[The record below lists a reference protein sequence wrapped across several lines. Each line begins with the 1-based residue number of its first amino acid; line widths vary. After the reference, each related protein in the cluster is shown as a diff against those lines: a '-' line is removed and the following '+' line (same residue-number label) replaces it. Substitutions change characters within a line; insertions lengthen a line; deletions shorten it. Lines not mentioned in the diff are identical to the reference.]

1 MIIRPP
7 RAAGFTLAEL
17 MLVMILVGILLG
29 IGMASVDRVDPGAR
43 GLQTS
48 VEAFVQSTRDRARS
62 SGQPVALEHQLAEEG
77 RKARLVRYV
86 FRRRL
91 EANFEPAY
99 AEAEN
104 VQVVAPAALGKS
116 GRIGAGLD
124 LVQGGGATVEGRG
137 GSFNSPNGL
146 QLELDFRADEL
157 ESSKLLEWKDLASI
171 ELLRNG
177 GLKFTAVYGDG
188 TTWNQQELMSEPG
201 VVLKGRWH
209 HLRAIAIDGRMAI
222 LIDGKPVGEKEAT
235 GMLSSTKR
243 PPYLGDPDGRFVGA
257 MDEFVV
263 WGRAMEAGPSLSSEQ
278 DMVLGAL
285 RVVFDRFG
293 RLDPEV
299 HEEPVEVRISNRG
312 NEVGAF
318 RIGIFTEE
326 VAP

>member
-1 MIIRPP
+1 
-7 RAAGFTLAEL
+7 
-17 MLVMILVGILLG
+17 MILVGILLG

-48 VEAFVQSTRDRARS
+48 VGAFVQSTRDRARS
-62 SGQPVALEHQLAEEG
+62 SGQPVVLELQLAEEG
-77 RKARLVRYV
+77 SPARLVRYV

-99 AEAEN
+99 AASEN
-104 VQVVAPAALGKS
+104 VQIVAPAALGKS

-124 LVQGGGATVEGRG
+124 LVQGGGATIEGRG
-137 GSFNSPNGL
+137 GSLNSPDGL
-146 QLELDFRADEL
+146 QFEFDFRADEL
-157 ESSKLLEWKDLASI
+157 EASKLFEWKDLATI
-171 ELLRNG
+171 ELLRDG
-177 GLKFTAVYGDG
+177 SLKFSAVYGDG
-188 TTWNQQELMSEPG
+188 TTWNQQELSSDPG

-209 HLRAIAIDGRMAI
+209 HLRALAIDGRMEI
-222 LIDGKPVGEKEAT
+222 IVDGKPVGDKEAV
-235 GMLSSTKR
+235 GMLASTKR
-243 PPYLGDPDGRFVGA
+243 PPYLGDPDGRFQGA
-257 MDEFVV
+257 IDEFVV
-263 WGRAMEAGPSLSSEQ
+263 WGRAMEAGPSLTSEQ

-293 RLDPEV
+293 RLDPSI

>member
-1 MIIRPP
+1 M
-7 RAAGFTLAEL
+7 
-17 MLVMILVGILLG
+17 V
-29 IGMASVDRVDPGAR
+29 
-43 GLQTS
+43 
-48 VEAFVQSTRDRARS
+48 
-62 SGQPVALEHQLAEEG
+62 LEHQLAEEG

-99 AEAEN
+99 AESEN
-104 VQVVAPAALGKS
+104 VQVVAPAALGAS

-124 LVQGGGATVEGRG
+124 LAQGGGATIEGRG
-137 GSFNSPNGL
+137 GSFSSPNGL
-146 QLELDFRADEL
+146 QFEFDFRADEL
-157 ESSKLLEWKDLASI
+157 ESSKLLEWKDLATI

-177 GLKFTAVYGDG
+177 GLKFSAVYGDG
-188 TTWNQQELMSEPG
+188 TTWNQQELSSAPG
-201 VVLKGRWH
+201 VVLKARWH

-222 LIDGKPVGEKEAT
+222 IIDGKPVGEKEAT
-235 GMLSSTKR
+235 GMLSSSKR

-257 MDEFVV
+257 IDEFVV
-263 WGRAMEAGPSLSSEQ
+263 WGRAMESGPSLSSEQ
-278 DMVLGAL
+278 DMVVGAL

-293 RLDPEV
+293 RLDPGT

>member
-1 MIIRPP
+1 
-7 RAAGFTLAEL
+7 

-62 SGQPVALEHQLAEEG
+62 SGQPVVLELQPAEEG
-77 RKARLVRYV
+77 RPARLVRYV

-99 AEAEN
+99 AESEK

-137 GSFNSPNGL
+137 GSLNSPDGL
-146 QLELDFRADEL
+146 QFEFDFRADEV
-157 ESSKLLEWKDLASI
+157 EASKLFEWKDLATI
-171 ELLRNG
+171 ELLRDG
-177 GLKFTAVYGDG
+177 SLKFSAVYGDG
-188 TTWNQQELMSEPG
+188 TTWNQQELTSETG
-201 VVLKGRWH
+201 AVLKGRWH
-209 HLRAIAIDGRMAI
+209 HLRALAIDGRMAI
-222 LIDGKPVGEKEAT
+222 MMDGKLVGEKEAAGT
-235 GMLSSTKR
+235 LASTNR
-243 PPYLGDPDGRFVGA
+243 PPYLGDPDGRFVGGI
-257 MDEFVV
+257 DEFVV
-263 WGRAMEAGPSLSSEQ
+263 WGRAMEAGPSLTSEQ
-278 DMVLGAL
+278 DMFLGAL

-293 RLDPEV
+293 RLDPSV
-299 HEEPVEVRISNRG
+299 HEEPIEVRISDRG

-318 RIGIFTEE
+318 RIGVFTEE
-326 VAP
+326 VTP

>member
-1 MIIRPP
+1 VITRPP

-29 IGMASVDRVDPGAR
+29 IGMAGVDRVDPGAR

-62 SGQPVALEHQLAEEG
+62 SGQPVVLEQQLAEEG
-77 RKARLVRYV
+77 RAARMVRYV

-99 AEAEN
+99 ADTEN
-104 VQVVAPAALGKS
+104 VQIVAPAQLGQS
-116 GRIGAGLD
+116 GRVGAGLD
-124 LVQGGGATVEGRG
+124 LAQGGGATIAGRG
-137 GSFNSPNGL
+137 GSLNSPDGL
-146 QLELDFRADEL
+146 QFELDFRADEL
-157 ESSKLLEWKDLASI
+157 ESSKLLEWKDLATI

-177 GLKFTAVYGDG
+177 SLKFTAVYGDG
-188 TTWNQQELMSEPG
+188 TTWNQQEVTTEVG

-209 HLRAIAIDGRMAI
+209 HLRALAIDGSMAVI
-222 LIDGKPVGEKEAT
+222 IDGKTVGEKEAT
-235 GMLSSTKR
+235 GMLASTKR

-263 WGRAMEAGPSLSSEQ
+263 WGRAMEEGPSLSSEQ

-293 RLDPEV
+293 RLDPSV
-299 HEEPVEVRISNRG
+299 HSEAVEVRISNRG